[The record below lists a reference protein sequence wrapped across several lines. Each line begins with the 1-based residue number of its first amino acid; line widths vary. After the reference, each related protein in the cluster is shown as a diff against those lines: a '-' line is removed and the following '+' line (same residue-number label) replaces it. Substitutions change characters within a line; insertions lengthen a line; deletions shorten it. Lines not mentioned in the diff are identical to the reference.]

1 MVALVALVALFT
13 VALFT
18 VALFTVAL
26 LACVMGTKLGDAGP
40 STGLDAGLIIF
51 W

>member
-1 MVALVALVALFT
+1 MVALFT

-18 VALFTVAL
+18 VALFTVALLAL

-40 STGLDAGLIIF
+40 STGLDTGLIIF

>member
-1 MVALVALVALFT
+1 MVALFT

-18 VALFTVAL
+18 VALLALLAL